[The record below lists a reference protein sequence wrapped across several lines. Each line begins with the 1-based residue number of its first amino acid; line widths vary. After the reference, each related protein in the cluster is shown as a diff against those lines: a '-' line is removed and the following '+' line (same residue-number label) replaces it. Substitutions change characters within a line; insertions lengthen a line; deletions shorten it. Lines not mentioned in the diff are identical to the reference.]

1 MSGECCSNPWM
12 YSPVVTSSEKSMS
25 IAEQASSI
33 LSVPNRR
40 ECTNFGFLPVPSTG
54 NAITA

>member
-1 MSGECCSNPWM
+1 MLGEFCSNPCK
-12 YSPVVTSSEKSMS
+12 YSPVLTSSEKSMS

-33 LSVPNRR
+33 FSVPNRR
-40 ECTNFGFLPVPSTG
+40 ECTNFGLLPVLSTG